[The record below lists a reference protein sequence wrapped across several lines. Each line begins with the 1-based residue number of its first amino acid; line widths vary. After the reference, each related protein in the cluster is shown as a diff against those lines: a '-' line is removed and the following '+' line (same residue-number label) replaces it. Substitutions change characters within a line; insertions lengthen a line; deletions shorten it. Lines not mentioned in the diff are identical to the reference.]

1 MGGYATPMSD
11 KINLLLENQL
21 CFALYGVMQAMTA
34 VYRKELES
42 LGLTYT
48 QYLVMLSLW
57 QRDNQSVGC
66 ISRELN
72 LDSGTLTPLLKRL
85 QQQGLVKRSRNA
97 VLDERIVNVS
107 LTPRG
112 RQLRERAVA
121 VPPRVAAKT
130 GLSEQQ
136 IVSLRRRLLS
146 LTKSLLEPELGD
158 ARA

>member
-1 MGGYATPMSD
+1 MSGH
-11 KINLLLENQL
+11 INLLLENQL
-21 CFALYGVMQAMTA
+21 CFALYGAMQAMSA
-34 VYRKELES
+34 VYRKELEP

-57 QRDNQSVGC
+57 ERDNRSMGC

-85 QQQGLVKRSRNA
+85 QQQGLVKRSRND

-107 LTPRG
+107 LTPQAKR
-112 RQLRERAVA
+112 LREKAMS
-121 VPPRVAAKT
+121 VPQRVAART

-136 IVSLRRRLLS
+136 IISLRRRLLA